1 MTEPGPARVIVLPLN
16 LQQTGVCLTSE
27 ELKTSYAVIRH
38 NVRTYESGGDAAV
51 IKGKQNAETTAKQYE
66 SGQTMEDRQAGWR
79 YFCEKTELKPGT
91 NPEQATQLRQAE
103 LETRET
109 KALQDER
116 FLSPIANSTRH

>member
-1 MTEPGPARVIVLPLN
+1 
-16 LQQTGVCLTSE
+16 LTSE
-27 ELKTSYAVIRH
+27 ELKTSYAIIRH
-38 NVRTYESGGDAAV
+38 NVRTYESGGVAAV

-91 NPEQATQLRQAE
+91 SPERATQLRQAE

-116 FLSPIANSTRH
+116 FLPPIANSTRH